1 MDPRPDLTEDS
12 IEWTV
17 VLGIAACL
25 DKGVNP
31 DGVWNALSAARVT
44 GGRLRRSD
52 AFGYTITDMDMDVRR
67 DLMVPNVALIQD
79 VLRLAAKSPR
89 R

>member
-1 MDPRPDLTEDS
+1 MDPRPDLPEDTL
-12 IEWTV
+12 EWTV

-44 GGRLRRSD
+44 GGRLRRHD
-52 AFGYTITDMDMDVRR
+52 QFGFTVTDMDATVRT
-67 DLMVPNVALIQD
+67 DLMVPNVGLIQQ
-79 VLRLAAKSPR
+79 VLALAAKSTR
-89 R
+89 L